1 MYQTLGSVVTS
12 YIREIGTPSSQYIDD
27 RHLGE
32 LWAPIPE
39 ARSSYQAARA
49 GVILAIA
56 VLAELGYFINDD
68 KSIVVP
74 TQRLV
79 FLGHLVDTIP
89 ETFSIPENKKQK
101 FAALRDS
108 VLQEKVRLGEHP
120 SALPG

>member
-32 LWAPIPE
+32 LWGPIPE
-39 ARSSYQAARA
+39 ARSSYQAAQA

-56 VLAELGYFINDD
+56 VLAELGYFINVD

-79 FLGHLVDTIP
+79 FLGHLVDTIR

-120 SALPG
+120 SALPE